1 MSRKTAVTK
10 RELMD
15 ALSPLPDTA
24 FIKLTYV
31 FASEEMGYGSVGGP
45 ISYIKIDP
53 PEPEYEYDGQA
64 TLVIDDKYLSI

>member
-1 MSRKTAVTK
+1 MSRITAVTK

-24 FIKLTYV
+24 YIKLTYV

-45 ISYIKIDP
+45 ISYIRIDS

-64 TLVIDDKYLSI
+64 TLVIYDQYLGV